1 MNDKQKI
8 LPKIKTKPNPINI
21 KPKKVPLGLG
31 KQ

>member
-8 LPKIKTKPNPINI
+8 PKIKTKPNPINI